1 MLVSNATCA
10 TGSPAVSN
18 VVTMTVNP
26 LLPVSISIS
35 PSANPVCSGTSVTF
49 SSAIIHGGPA
59 PLYQWKLNGANLP
72 GATNAT
78 YTFTAN
84 DNNDNNEISC
94 VVISNA
100 TCATGS
106 PAVSNVV
113 TMKVNPLLPV
123 SISISPS
130 ANQVCAGTSVT
141 FSSAIVNGGI
151 QPLYQWKL
159 NGTAILGATAN
170 SYTYTPL
177 NNDAISCVLTSNA
190 TCATGTPASSNV
202 VSMVVNPLLPVSIT
216 VTPSVNPV
224 CAGFAVTFSTT
235 IVNGGSSPSYLWKVN
250 GAIISA
256 ATSSSYS
263 YVPINNDQVVCVLTS
278 NATCATGT
286 PATSN
291 TIIVSVTPN
300 PTASITIATAVNP
313 VCAGTSVTFTSS
325 ITGGG
330 PTPGYQW
337 KVNGINAGTGNFTF
351 IYTPL
356 ANDVISCVLT
366 SSRSCVTG
374 SPATSNSITMGVN
387 PLLPVSLSV
396 APSANPVCAGTQV
409 TFSTSIV
416 NGGTLPQYQ
425 WKLNGTNITGGTNAT
440 YTFVPSNGNALSCVL
455 TSNAICATGSPAT
468 SNVVTMTVNP
478 NLPASITIAASA
490 NQICAGT
497 LVTFSSTIINGGS
510 APQYQWK
517 SGSTNITGATNATY
531 TFAPANGNA
540 ITCVLTSNATCATG
554 SPATSNVVTM
564 IVNPLAPVSINISPS
579 ANPVCPGT
587 LVNFTSSIGN
597 GGSAPTYQ
605 WSVNGMAVAGAT
617 NTTYSYT
624 VVNSDII
631 TCVLTSNATCAVGT
645 PATSN
650 TVSMTV
656 NPFLPVSITIVA
668 STPIVTG
675 TDVTF
680 TATPVN
686 GGLTPIYQWK
696 VNGVNAGTNS
706 STFTYTPAIID
717 QITCVLI
724 SSASCAI
731 GTPATSN
738 TIIITDAP
746 PVPVSITITPSAN
759 PVCAGT
765 SVTFTAAPVNEGATP
780 AYQWKLAG
788 ANITGATNPTYSYIP
803 ANNNAISCVL
813 TSTTGTVATSN
824 TITMSVIPPVPVSV
838 TITASVYA
846 VVSVPVTPVTFTATP
861 VNGGTSPAYQWKV
874 NSANVGTNSN
884 TFTYNPTDHDKVT
897 CVVTSNYNAT
907 CLSNNPAT
915 SNTII
920 MIVYTTGTP
929 CSIPTIQYGGLTYN
943 TVQIG
948 TQCWLR
954 ENLNIG
960 TLINT
965 TVEQSNNSV
974 LEKYCYGNSEMN
986 CNVYGGLYQWAE
998 MVQYLNGA
1006 TNNTNWSPVP
1016 TGNVQGICPSG
1027 WHIPTNDE
1035 WLTLTTA
1042 LGGLPYAGG
1051 KLKETSY
1058 SHFLSPNVGATNTS
1072 GFTALP
1078 AGLRWSSGGSY
1089 YLNTDATFWTTTSGL
1104 AATDIYV
1111 GGASYSVVSADDGQ
1125 FYKVTGVS
1133 VRCLKN

>member
-1 MLVSNATCA
+1 
-10 TGSPAVSN
+10 
-18 VVTMTVNP
+18 
-26 LLPVSISIS
+26 
-35 PSANPVCSGTSVTF
+35 
-49 SSAIIHGGPA
+49 
-59 PLYQWKLNGANLP
+59 
-72 GATNAT
+72 
-78 YTFTAN
+78 
-84 DNNDNNEISC
+84 
-94 VVISNA
+94 
-100 TCATGS
+100 
-106 PAVSNVV
+106 
-113 TMKVNPLLPV
+113 
-123 SISISPS
+123 
-130 ANQVCAGTSVT
+130 
-141 FSSAIVNGGI
+141 VNGGI